1 MRIVHLAQDE
11 KFLPLARSLFEEAFP
26 GVNTFVVCRLPKY
39 KQKFLKSGKQVRYRH
54 PLCFRFPWLMPELR
68 GADMVV
74 VHSMTKHHARALR
87 GVSRKSLVVWIGYGF
102 DYYGLL
108 AHHIG
113 GYWLPRTEALLARLN
128 LLREDSES
136 TSKAR
141 IAQVADR
148 VHVFSVNPS
157 ETALLRTALPQLQ
170 ASFHSLPSFT
180 VEDTFDQGDADM
192 DGPDVL
198 MGQSASPHNNHLDAF
213 ELLRDSLP
221 ATSRL
226 IVPLSYGNQ
235 CYADHIEQVGRDMF
249 GDRFV
254 PMRGWLPID
263 EYQRQI
269 TSCGVVVMNH
279 RRQKAV
285 GNISSALY
293 RGAKVLLQRCNPLVD
308 FFTELGAVVF
318 LVDDL
323 AADPAQAWQP
333 LTEAQRQANRQAIE
347 RRYGRAQV
355 VARIRALD
363 GLRQQHQR
371 NL

>member
-26 GVNTFVVCRLPKY
+26 GANRFVVCRRPDHVPV
-39 KQKFLKSGKQVRYRH
+39 FLKPDRQVRYRH
-54 PLCFRFPWLMPELR
+54 PLFFKRPWLMPELWD
-68 GADMVV
+68 ADVVV
-74 VHSMTKHHARALR
+74 VHAMTKHHARALR
-87 GVSRKSLVVWIGYGF
+87 GVRRSSLVVWIGYGV
-102 DYYGLL
+102 DYYALL
-108 AHHIG
+108 TQHIG
-113 GYWLPRTEALLARLN
+113 GYWFPQTEALLARLA
-128 LLREDSES
+128 LPVGYES
-136 TSKAR
+136 LSKIR
-141 IAQVADR
+141 IAHVADR
-148 VHVFSVNPS
+148 VHVFSVNPC
-157 ETALLRTALPQLQ
+157 ETTLLRAALPELQ
-170 ASFHSLPSFT
+170 ATFHALPSFT
-180 VEDTFDQGDADM
+180 VEDTFAQGDGDM
-192 DGPDVL
+192 DGPNVL
-198 MGQSASPHNNHLDAF
+198 LGQSASPHNNHLDAF

-235 CYADHIEQVGRDMF
+235 RYADHIEQVGRELF
-249 GDRFV
+249 GDRFM
-254 PMRGWLPID
+254 PMRSWLPIA

-269 TSCGVVVMNH
+269 ASCGVVVMNH
-279 RRQKAV
+279 RRQMAL
-285 GNISSALY
+285 GNIGAALY

>member
-1 MRIVHLAQDE
+1 MKIVHLAQDE
-11 KFLPLARSLFEEAFP
+11 KFLPLARSMFEEAFP
-26 GVNTFVVCRLPKY
+26 GASRFVVCQRPGHPPT
-39 KQKFLKSGKQVRYRH
+39 FLMPDAQVRYRH
-54 PLCFRFPWLMPELR
+54 PLFFRLPWLMPELWD
-68 GADMVV
+68 ADMVV
-74 VHSMTKHHARALR
+74 IHAMTKHHARALR
-87 GVSRKSLVVWIGYGF
+87 GVRRSSLVVWIGYGF

-108 AHHIG
+108 AQHIG
-113 GYWLPRTEALLARLN
+113 GYWLPHTEALLARLN
-128 LLREDSES
+128 LRQGYES
-136 TSKAR
+136 ASKKR

-180 VEDTFDQGDADM
+180 VEDTFAQGDADM

-198 MGQSASPHNNHLDAF
+198 LGQSASPHNNHLDAF

-221 ATSRL
+221 GTSRL

-235 CYADHIEQVGRDMF
+235 RYADHIEQVGRELF

-254 PMRGWLPID
+254 PMRGWLPIA

-269 TSCGVVVMNH
+269 ARCGVVVMNH

-323 AADPAQAWQP
+323 AADPAQALQP
-333 LTEAQRQANRQAIE
+333 LTEAQRQTNRQAIE

-363 GLRQQHQR
+363 GLREQHQR
-371 NL
+371 NA